1 MPFKTSPILHFVSIL
16 TFYGPLHATRQMNL
30 RIAGRNLFNKKYN
43 VNVPLGIIADPSQ
56 KLTPQE
62 LGHSY
67 MALVAF

>member
-1 MPFKTSPILHFVSIL
+1 
-16 TFYGPLHATRQMNL
+16 MNL